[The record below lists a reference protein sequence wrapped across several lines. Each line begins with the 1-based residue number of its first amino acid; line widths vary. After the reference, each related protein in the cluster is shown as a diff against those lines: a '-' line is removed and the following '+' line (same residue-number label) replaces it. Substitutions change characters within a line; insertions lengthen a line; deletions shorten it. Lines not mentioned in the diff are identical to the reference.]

1 MAATPPPHIQEMLDE
16 LRDLLLAWDERGE
29 LGEVALVRGYHQ
41 WEVEERPRRKRKA
54 HKHERSGTVIRTT

>member
-1 MAATPPPHIQEMLDE
+1 MAAPLHIEEMLNE

-54 HKHERSGTVIRTT
+54 HKHERSGKPIVRVG